1 MIKFA
6 YERKALEINNYNV
19 LISSLNDYEKNVLAE
34 YSNED
39 DDLVFFNPKNKIL
52 NQNVL
57 RIKNYVKNPYSDL
70 YDWIQEEE
78 VETEA
83 MIEAIN
89 SLKTLQS
96 NKQNLV
102 NKKESTENTLKEV
115 ASGKKS
121 IKTMFTFKSSSEDIT
136 NLRNYS
142 AKVSLYIYT

>member
-1 MIKFA
+1 M
-6 YERKALEINNYNV
+6 
-19 LISSLNDYEKNVLAE
+19 
-34 YSNED
+34 
-39 DDLVFFNPKNKIL
+39 FFNPKNKIL